1 MSLKAIDMKELKF
14 NPMTLIGKEWMLVSA
29 GNEKAFNTMTA
40 QWGHLG
46 AIWNGD
52 MPTSIIYLRPQR
64 YTREFVDKEDYYTLS
79 FFDESYKKDLLY
91 LGTHSGRSE
100 DKLSKTKLTPLFSD
114 ETVYFKEAKLVFVCR
129 KVYRDKLREE
139 GFIDQTILKKN
150 YPERDFHYVYI
161 GEIVKA
167 YVNDEE

>member
-29 GNEKAFNTMTA
+29 GNEKSFNTMTA

-52 MPTSIIYLRPQR
+52 MPTSVIYLRPQR
-64 YTREFVDKEDYYTLS
+64 YTRTFVDKENYYTLS
-79 FFDESYKKDLLY
+79 FFDASHKKDLMY
-91 LGTHSGRSE
+91 LGTHSGRDE
-100 DKLSKTKLTPLFSD
+100 DKLAKTSLTPVFSD
-114 ETVYFKEAKLVFVCR
+114 ESVFFKEAKMVLVCR
-129 KVYRDKLREE
+129 KIYRGKLHEE
-139 GFIDQTILKKN
+139 SFIDQDILKKN
-150 YPERDFHYVYI
+150 YPEHDFHYVYI

-167 YVNDEE
+167 YVDED

>member
-29 GNEKAFNTMTA
+29 GNEKSFNTMTA

-52 MPTSIIYLRPQR
+52 MPTSVIYLRPQR
-64 YTREFVDKEDYYTLS
+64 YTRTFVDKENYYTLS
-79 FFDESYKKDLLY
+79 FFDASYKKDLMY
-91 LGTHSGRSE
+91 LGTHSGRDE
-100 DKLSKTKLTPLFSD
+100 DKLAKTSLTPVFSD
-114 ETVYFKEAKLVFVCR
+114 ESVYFKEAKMVLVCR
-129 KVYRDKLREE
+129 KIYRDKLHEE
-139 GFIDQTILKKN
+139 SFIDQDILKKN
-150 YPERDFHYVYI
+150 YPEHDFHYVYI

-167 YVNDEE
+167 YVNED

>member
-29 GNEKAFNTMTA
+29 GNEKSFNTMTA

-52 MPTSIIYLRPQR
+52 MPTSVIYLRPQR
-64 YTREFVDKEDYYTLS
+64 YTRTFVDKENYYTLS
-79 FFDESYKKDLLY
+79 FFDASYKKDLMY
-91 LGTHSGRSE
+91 LGTHSGRDE
-100 DKLSKTKLTPLFSD
+100 DKLAKTSLTPVFSD
-114 ETVYFKEAKLVFVCR
+114 ESVFFKEAKMVLVCR
-129 KVYRDKLREE
+129 KIYRGKLHEE
-139 GFIDQTILKKN
+139 SFIDQDILKKN
-150 YPERDFHYVYI
+150 YPEHDFHYVYI

-167 YVNDEE
+167 YVDED

>member
-1 MSLKAIDMKELKF
+1 MGLKAIDMKELKF

-29 GNEKAFNTMTA
+29 GNEKKFNTMTA

-52 MPTSIIYLRPQR
+52 MPTSVVYIRPQR
-64 YTREFVDKEDYYTLS
+64 YTNEFVDKEDYYTLS

-91 LGTHSGRSE
+91 LGTHSGRNE
-100 DKLSKTKLTPLFSD
+100 DKLSKTKLTPIFS
-114 ETVYFKEAKLVFVCR
+114 EGTVYFKEAKLVFVCR
-129 KVYRDKLREE
+129 KVYKGKLHEE
-139 GFIDQTILKKN
+139 GFVDESILNRN

>member
-29 GNEKAFNTMTA
+29 GNEKTFNTMTA

-52 MPTSIIYLRPQR
+52 MPTSVIYLRPQR
-64 YTREFVDKEDYYTLS
+64 YTRTFVDKENYYTLS
-79 FFDESYKKDLLY
+79 FFDEAYKKDLMY
-91 LGTHSGRSE
+91 LGTHSGRDE
-100 DKLSKTKLTPLFSD
+100 DKLAKTSLTPVFSD
-114 ETVYFKEAKLVFVCR
+114 ESVFFKEAKMVLVCR
-129 KVYRDKLREE
+129 KIYRDKLHEE
-139 GFIDQTILKKN
+139 SFIDQDILKKN
-150 YPERDFHYVYI
+150 YPEHDFHYVYI

-167 YVNDEE
+167 YVDED

>member
-29 GNEKAFNTMTA
+29 GNEKSFNTMTA

-52 MPTSIIYLRPQR
+52 MPTSVIYLRPQR
-64 YTREFVDKEDYYTLS
+64 YTRSFVDKENYYTLS
-79 FFDESYKKDLLY
+79 FFDEAYKKDLMY
-91 LGTHSGRSE
+91 LGTHSGLDE
-100 DKLSKTKLTPLFSD
+100 DKLAKTSLTPVFSD
-114 ETVYFKEAKLVFVCR
+114 ESVYFKEAKMVFVCR
-129 KVYRDKLREE
+129 KVYRGKLHEE
-139 GFIDQTILKKN
+139 SFVDQDILKKN
-150 YPERDFHYVYI
+150 YPEHDFHYVYI

-167 YVNDEE
+167 YVNED

>member
-29 GNEKAFNTMTA
+29 GNEKSFNTMTA

-52 MPTSIIYLRPQR
+52 MPTSVIFLRPQR
-64 YTREFVDKEDYYTLS
+64 YTRTFVDKEGYYTLS
-79 FFDESYKKDLLY
+79 FFDEAYKKDLMY
-91 LGTHSGRSE
+91 LGTHSGRDE
-100 DKLSKTKLTPLFSD
+100 DKLAKTSLTPVFSD
-114 ETVYFKEAKLVFVCR
+114 ESVYFKEAKMVLVCR
-129 KVYRDKLREE
+129 KIYRDKLHEE
-139 GFIDQTILKKN
+139 SFIDQDILKKN
-150 YPERDFHYVYI
+150 YPEHDFHYVYI

-167 YVNDEE
+167 YVNED

>member
-29 GNEKAFNTMTA
+29 GNEKTFNTMTA

-52 MPTSIIYLRPQR
+52 MPTSVIYLRPQR
-64 YTREFVDKEDYYTLS
+64 YTRTFVDKENYYTLS
-79 FFDESYKKDLLY
+79 FFDEAYKKDLMY
-91 LGTHSGRSE
+91 LGTHSGRDE
-100 DKLSKTKLTPLFSD
+100 DKLAKTSLTPVFSD
-114 ETVYFKEAKLVFVCR
+114 ESVYFKEAKMVFVCR
-129 KVYRDKLREE
+129 KIYRDKLHEE
-139 GFIDQTILKKN
+139 SFIDQDILKKN
-150 YPERDFHYVYI
+150 YPEHDFHYVYI

-167 YVNDEE
+167 YVNED

>member
-29 GNEKAFNTMTA
+29 GNEKSFNTMTA

-52 MPTSIIYLRPQR
+52 MPTSVIYLRPQR
-64 YTREFVDKEDYYTLS
+64 YTRTFVDKENYYTLS
-79 FFDESYKKDLLY
+79 FFDASYKKDLMY
-91 LGTHSGRSE
+91 LGTHSGRDE
-100 DKLSKTKLTPLFSD
+100 DKLAKTSLTPVFSD
-114 ETVYFKEAKLVFVCR
+114 ESVYFKEAKMVLVCR
-129 KVYRDKLREE
+129 KIYRDKLHEE
-139 GFIDQTILKKN
+139 SFIDQDMLKKN
-150 YPERDFHYVYI
+150 YPEHDFHYIYI

-167 YVNDEE
+167 YVNED

>member
-29 GNEKAFNTMTA
+29 GNEKSFNTMTA

-52 MPTSIIYLRPQR
+52 MPTSVIYLRPQR
-64 YTREFVDKEDYYTLS
+64 YTRSCVDKENYYTLS
-79 FFDESYKKDLLY
+79 FFDEAYKKDLMY
-91 LGTHSGRSE
+91 LGTHSGLDE
-100 DKLSKTKLTPLFSD
+100 DKLAKTSLTPVFSD
-114 ETVYFKEAKLVFVCR
+114 ESVYFKEAKMVFVCR
-129 KVYRDKLREE
+129 KVYRGKLHEE
-139 GFIDQTILKKN
+139 SFVDQDILKKN
-150 YPERDFHYVYI
+150 YPEHDFHYVYI

-167 YVNDEE
+167 YVNED

>member
-29 GNEKAFNTMTA
+29 GNEKSFNTMTA

-52 MPTSIIYLRPQR
+52 MPTSVIYLRPQR
-64 YTREFVDKEDYYTLS
+64 YTRSFVDKEDYYTLS
-79 FFDESYKKDLLY
+79 FFDEAYKKDLMY
-91 LGTHSGRSE
+91 LGTHSGRDE
-100 DKLSKTKLTPLFSD
+100 DKLAKTSLTPVFSD
-114 ETVYFKEAKLVFVCR
+114 ESVYFKEAKMVLVCR
-129 KVYRDKLREE
+129 KVYKGVLHEE
-139 GFIDQTILKKN
+139 GFIDQEILKKN
-150 YPERDFHYVYI
+150 YPEHDFHYVYI

-167 YVNDEE
+167 YVNED